1 MPTTQNNNTIKSDK
15 LAEDIAALA
24 LAKKASDVQLI
35 DVRGLTSITDFFII
49 CSADTEVQVKAIS
62 DAIRR
67 GTDSKP
73 WRVEGYEHLRW
84 ILMDYI
90 DVVAHV
96 FTTSEREYYNLERL
110 WADAPVKEILDE
122 PANAPAAH
130 SG

>member
-1 MPTTQNNNTIKSDK
+1 
-15 LAEDIAALA
+15 
-24 LAKKASDVQLI
+24 
-35 DVRGLTSITDFFII
+35 
-49 CSADTEVQVKAIS
+49 
-62 DAIRR
+62 
-67 GTDSKP
+67 
-73 WRVEGYEHLRW
+73 
-84 ILMDYI
+84 MDYI

>member
-1 MPTTQNNNTIKSDK
+1 LPSTPDTTLNADK
-15 LAEDIAALA
+15 LAETIADLA
-24 LAKKASDVQLI
+24 LSKKAAKIQLI
-35 DVRGLTSITDFFII
+35 DVRGLTSITDFFLI

-67 GTDSKP
+67 GTPSKP

-96 FTTSEREYYNLERL
+96 FTTSERDYYNLERL
-110 WADAPVKEILDE
+110 WADAPIKEILDE
-122 PANAPAAH
+122 PARPSTAQTD
-130 SG
+130 